1 MYLSPL
7 DTRATL
13 WSCPSRETIDI
24 SSSYD
29 TYEPHRLRAHG
40 EAIVNVIPW
49 QLKLPLMQDCMRIR
63 SLCMSNTKEVI
74 TMWNLNRTKKCSE
87 EWSAWNF
94 MKCVPMEISLF
105 YVSVLVSRL
114 KNNFKKVH
122 GTFNISHPD
131 MSKAPVC
138 VASLLKTAPLKM
150 LSLPQM
156 GQWRPRAN
164 TPSTGVVGMLMWC
177 QDSPRTKAVQ
187 LPSMFYRSKFWTV
200 CFQRLAYLHL
210 HFQ

>member
-114 KNNFKKVH
+114 KNNFKKSKTTTKEQNRKTSVR
-122 GTFNISHPD
+122 GWIMRECACKSINKQTRLYIRKIS
-131 MSKAPVC
+131 
-138 VASLLKTAPLKM
+138 
-150 LSLPQM
+150 
-156 GQWRPRAN
+156 G
-164 TPSTGVVGMLMWC
+164 
-177 QDSPRTKAVQ
+177 
-187 LPSMFYRSKFWTV
+187 FWTRKCISKLYFV
-200 CFQRLAYLHL
+200 QVSHT
-210 HFQ
+210 HFSPDLQK